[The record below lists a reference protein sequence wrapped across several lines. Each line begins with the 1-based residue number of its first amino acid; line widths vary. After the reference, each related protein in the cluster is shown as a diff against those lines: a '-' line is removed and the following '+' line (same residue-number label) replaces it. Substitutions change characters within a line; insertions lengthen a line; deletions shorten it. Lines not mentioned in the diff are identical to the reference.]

1 MKKGGEG
8 RLIIAELRKDIGQ
21 VRECSIEKT
30 TWHLAILKRNPCDSD
45 WRVLLWNFRHDDV
58 L

>member
-1 MKKGGEG
+1 M
-8 RLIIAELRKDIGQ
+8 IIAELRKDIGQ